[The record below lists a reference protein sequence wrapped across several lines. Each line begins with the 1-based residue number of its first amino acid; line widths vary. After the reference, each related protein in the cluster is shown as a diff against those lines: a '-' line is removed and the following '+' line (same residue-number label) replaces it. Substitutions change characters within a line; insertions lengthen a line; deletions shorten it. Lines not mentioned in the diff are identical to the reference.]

1 MVAVVMMVLVLWNK
15 IICYNWKFTWCPF
28 LAQQMRRSCLQSSA
42 ASNRNH
48 QSMLRRCW
56 QSLALSRFW
65 IRLHGILATVSILL
79 ALALNYINRGRVHM
93 RAIHIFR
100 TIFLLTR
107 LLSIHVC
114 LCVYYAKQT
123 QKMVYCS
130 SKSVSKPVTHDKI
143 TATCR
148 IAIYH
153 WYWYYKQI
161 LLRTG
166 KHSVLVTNLLKT
178 RKTKYKHTRTL
189 TLKWTPNGSFTRVQI
204 NVHHKSCS
212 HTHDA

>member
-1 MVAVVMMVLVLWNK
+1 MSFFSSTDAKELFAIIGSIKQKSSVNAQKMLAIFGFVKVLDQTPWNFG
-15 IICYNWKFTWCPF
+15 YSQYPF
-28 LAQQMRRSCLQSSA
+28 SISSELHKSWPGVHYVCVQSIYFVPSF
-42 ASNRNH
+42 
-48 QSMLRRCW
+48 CW
-56 QSLALSRFW
+56 RGCSLFMC
-65 IRLHGILATVSILL
+65 V
-79 ALALNYINRGRVHM
+79 
-93 RAIHIFR
+93 
-100 TIFLLTR
+100 
-107 LLSIHVC
+107 
-114 LCVYYAKQT
+114 CVYYAKQT

-212 HTHDA
+212 HDA